1 MARTVTLTP
10 DEQAGKAAFK
20 ALAKAFG
27 GQEAVEAEFGVRQQ
41 KVSDMGLPN
50 VAEFPTLNLIDAL
63 EERTVGYP
71 GWPHVTAWL
80 ARRRG
85 CVLVCV
91 PSGDAS
97 AEDINGAIAVL
108 SREHGDALAT
118 LLTAMADKQLTPR
131 EREDV
136 DKELTDT
143 IEAAVRLRALIRAE

>member
-85 CVLVCV
+85 
-91 PSGDAS
+91 DAMRE
-97 AEDINGAIAVL
+97 AKGA
-108 SREHGDALAT
+108 GALA
-118 LLTAMADKQLTPR
+118 A
-131 EREDV
+131 
-136 DKELTDT
+136 
-143 IEAAVRLRALIRAE
+143 